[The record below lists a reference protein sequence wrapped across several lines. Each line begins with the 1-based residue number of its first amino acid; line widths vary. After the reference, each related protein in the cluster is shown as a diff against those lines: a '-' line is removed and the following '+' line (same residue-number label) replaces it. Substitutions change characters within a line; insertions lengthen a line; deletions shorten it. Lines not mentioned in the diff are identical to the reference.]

1 MFTLKLTEERQVKS
15 GSKFVTTE
23 KTEKVID
30 SKQYNNITNSD
41 TLKWFRRLGGTE
53 SAQKNYTS
61 RGYNIVKL
69 ISTSPDKSERVV
81 RIFDFD

>member
-1 MFTLKLTEERQVKS
+1 MFTLKLTEERQVKN
-15 GSKFVTTE
+15 GKKFVTTE

-61 RGYNIVKL
+61 RGYNVTKL